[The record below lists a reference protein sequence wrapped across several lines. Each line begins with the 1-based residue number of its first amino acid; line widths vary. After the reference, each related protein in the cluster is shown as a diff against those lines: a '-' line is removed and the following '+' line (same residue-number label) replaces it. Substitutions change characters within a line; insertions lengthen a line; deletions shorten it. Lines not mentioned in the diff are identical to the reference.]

1 MFKRS
6 TSIAFAFSVAMSATT
21 TTAMAYD
28 VRLQGALDEELTALL
43 EGGSLLFQRSTE
55 EEPLNVREIV
65 STAQADYQRLLA
77 ILYDEGYFGP
87 TIRIR
92 LDGVEASS
100 ILAVSPPR
108 SVSSAVIT
116 VAPGRAFRFG
126 VAEVAPL
133 AANTTLPPGFQ
144 TGETARISLLQSA
157 ANAAISGWRD
167 AGYAKAELAD
177 QQITARHSQGALDAR
192 LKIATG
198 PRLRFG
204 ALGVDGESY
213 VRQERILEIAGLPE
227 GEQFSPQELKDAA
240 DRLRRSGAF
249 RSVALI
255 EGDVTSGSDVLPVD
269 VRVTDNKPRRFGF
282 GGEIATIEGVTISGY
297 WLHRNLLGGAESL
310 RIDAEIG
317 GIGGTSGGV
326 GGAEGGTD
334 YLLRSTFRR
343 PATFRKDFDFIAFGE
358 IEQEDE
364 PNYFSRQTSFGAG
377 FEYIESDERR
387 YSIGLGFRRAL
398 TEDLLGERDYT
409 IVSLPVGALFDY
421 RDYEFDARRGFYLDA
436 GLTPFLALSGTQNG
450 LLTDLDFRTYKTFG
464 SSSPTTLALRAQ
476 LGSLIGPSLRESPAD
491 FLFYSG
497 GGDTVRGQDYQS
509 LGIQVGPDEDDI
521 VGGRSFL
528 GLSAE
533 VRFRTEGSL
542 GFVGF
547 VDAGYIGEEAF
558 PDGSSGEWHSGAG
571 LGVRYATPIGPI
583 RFDVAVPTS
592 GPDDDAENFQIYIGI
607 GHAF

>member
-6 TSIAFAFSVAMSATT
+6 TGIAFAFSVAISALASS
-21 TTAMAYD
+21 AMAYD
-28 VRLQGALDEELTALL
+28 VRLQGAGDEELTALL

-87 TIRIR
+87 TIQIK

-100 ILAVSPPR
+100 ILAVSPPK

-116 VAPGRAFRFG
+116 VQLGRSFRFG

-133 AANTTLPPGFQ
+133 APDTTLPTGFQ

-157 ANAAISGWRD
+157 AKSAVSGWRD

-177 QQITARHSQGALDAR
+177 QQITARHNRGELDAR
-192 LKIATG
+192 LTIATG
-198 PRLRFG
+198 PKLRFG
-204 ALGVDGESY
+204 ALGVRGDSY
-213 VRQERILEIAGLPE
+213 VRRERILEIAGLPE

-255 EGDVTSGSDVLPVD
+255 EGDVTSGSDILPVD
-269 VRVTDNKPRRFGF
+269 VRVADNKPRRFGF
-282 GGEIATIEGVTISGY
+282 GGEIATIEGATISGY

-310 RIDAEIG
+310 RIDAELG

-343 PATFRKDFDFIAFGE
+343 PATFRKDFDFVAFGE

-377 FEYIESDERR
+377 IEYIESDQRT

-398 TEDLLGERDYT
+398 TEDLLGKRDYT
-409 IVSLPVGALFDY
+409 IFSLPVGALYDY

-436 GLTPFLALSGTQNG
+436 DLTPFLAVSGTENG

-464 SSSPTTLALRAQ
+464 STSPTTLALRAQ
-476 LGSLIGPSLRESPAD
+476 LGSLVGPSLRESPAD

-583 RFDVAVPTS
+583 RFDLAVPVS
-592 GPDDDAENFQIYIGI
+592 GPDDDNEPFQIYIGI